1 MFQDV
6 IELLLKKKDNLREEI
21 EREFAER
28 AAKIDELLDKAGYI
42 PPVKEE
48 LADVQAEEA
57 NAEPTAEP
65 VVANEQVI
73 Y

>member
-6 IELLLKKKDNLREEI
+6 IELLLKKKENLREEI

-28 AAKIDELLDKAGYI
+28 ATKIDELLDKAGYI
-42 PPVKEE
+42 PPVEE
-48 LADVQAEEA
+48 ENADEQEEA
-57 NAEPTAEP
+57 TAETVDP
-65 VVANEQVI
+65 VAANEQVI